1 MQCGLM
7 LLLNKV
13 ICMQELDYMQQDIVA
28 TSTQALNDKA
38 SVDQELE
45 HLSRCVLSFQ
55 QRIAQVIEFSSQF
68 LLN

>member
-1 MQCGLM
+1 
-7 LLLNKV
+7 
-13 ICMQELDYMQQDIVA
+13 MQELDYMQQDIVA